1 MEAPGLIPSLIGAPL
16 AGAAGAAVGV
26 VEDLLCDRQT
36 NRPLWLLVRLDA
48 GGFTYVPA
56 GRLASR
62 RRAVAVPYDEDA
74 IRAAPVRLHEPEAIA
89 REHAVRLCRHYG
101 VRLPSATW
109 MAAVSGVRPT
119 PLAAPAVRAAAL
131 AQAS

>member
-16 AGAAGAAVGV
+16 AGAGGRGVGV
-26 VEDLLCDRQT
+26 VEDLLCDEQT

-62 RRAVAVPYDEDA
+62 RAAVAVPYDEDS
-74 IRAAPVRLHEPEAIA
+74 IRAAPVRLPQASRIA

-109 MAAVSGVRPT
+109 MAAVRGVRAVPT
-119 PLAAPAVRAAAL
+119 ASTLAE
-131 AQAS
+131 AS

>member
-16 AGAAGAAVGV
+16 AGGAGADVGI
-26 VEDLLCDRQT
+26 VEDLLCDEQT
-36 NRPLWLLVRLDA
+36 NRPLWLLVRLDG

-56 GRLASR
+56 GHLASR
-62 RRAVAVPYDEDA
+62 RRSVAVPYDEDA
-74 IRAAPVRLHEPEAIA
+74 IRAAPVRLHEPVALG

-109 MAAVSGVRPT
+109 MAAVSGVRGRPV
-119 PLAAPAVRAAAL
+119 AAQPAL
-131 AQAS
+131 AEAS